1 PSVSKHSLNMKF
13 AQHSS
18 IKFTIP
24 VAIFSLVM
32 PELQLVTRLLCSE
45 ASVDSYRLR
54 TGLLKDAEWPRIAQA
69 MGALSEAQIY
79 IDDSP
84 NVSVMEMR
92 TKARR
97 LKSANNLG
105 LIIVDYLQLMQGRNQ
120 ENRVQEVSDI
130 SRGLKSL
137 ARELQI
143 PVIACSQ
150 LSREPEKRPDH
161 RPQLADLRESGSI
174 EQDSDV
180 VLFIYRDRFYNDN
193 LPEDRRNVAEL
204 IIAKHR
210 NGPVGKV
217 ELLFVDEQT

>member
-1 PSVSKHSLNMKF
+1 
-13 AQHSS
+13 
-18 IKFTIP
+18 
-24 VAIFSLVM
+24 
-32 PELQLVTRLLCSE
+32 LCSE

-69 MGALSEAQIY
+69 MGALSEAQIF

-130 SRGLKSL
+130 SRGL
-137 ARELQI
+137 
-143 PVIACSQ
+143 
-150 LSREPEKRPDH
+150 
-161 RPQLADLRESGSI
+161 
-174 EQDSDV
+174 
-180 VLFIYRDRFYNDN
+180 
-193 LPEDRRNVAEL
+193 
-204 IIAKHR
+204 
-210 NGPVGKV
+210 
-217 ELLFVDEQT
+217 